1 MGSDGNWKVVIST
14 INNTQWHHYG
24 LALGPIAAG
33 ARTYEL
39 FLDGTLKN
47 QGSIPDAQGGVP
59 FWIIA
64 NYAMEGASLTPG
76 PTTTTTIQM
85 KNYVLATH

>member
-1 MGSDGNWKVVIST
+1 
-14 INNTQWHHYG
+14 
-24 LALGPIAAG
+24 
-33 ARTYEL
+33 
-39 FLDGTLKN
+39 
-47 QGSIPDAQGGVP
+47 VP